1 MKPIDLFY
9 LVEYI
14 VNTIGEIMSAIGG
27 VFSADAADAG
37 VMGGL
42 TIGIFGENGGLIYWL
57 NDKII
62 WRMVQ
67 ETLTGLSFTSPLGP

>member
-1 MKPIDLFY
+1 
-9 LVEYI
+9 
-14 VNTIGEIMSAIGG
+14 MSAIGG
-27 VFSADAADAG
+27 VFTSSAAEPAA
-37 VMGGL
+37 MNTL

-67 ETLTGLSFTSPLGP
+67 ETLTGLSFTAP